1 MSDETRNTGDADQR
15 PVDPPVIDLNADEF
29 NRIEEPSE
37 AAEAAAPDADASRKT
52 FHLPVSHYLISAAI
66 ACVAAGAII
75 GIMLVTGLLQTAD
88 RDEDNIEQRL
98 AAVETSGSKVNLQ
111 TGQLAAAMDELR
123 KSLKAETE
131 RLAGFN
137 DSGEAAR
144 GEAQQ
149 ALAAVEDLRATL
161 TRIAEE
167 NKAQA
172 SEIAQIRDQIT
183 GLKSEAAAP
192 SPQAQAPQASAP
204 QTDAG
209 AEADRLASDLIALQT
224 ASAEGRP
231 FETELA
237 ALAAAMPK
245 SEDIQAAAAFAKQGV
260 PSRTTLLERLKAFVD
275 EGAAAETGGSE
286 EESGLWDTVKKK
298 VGSVVRIRPLEDA
311 AFLDAARGSVGM
323 MENGDLAAAVR
334 NLEQTEGTPPEP
346 LRQWIADASS
356 RLQLDQAVERLSDA
370 VVREISRRT

>member
-37 AAEAAAPDADASRKT
+37 EVAPDADAGRKA
-52 FHLPVSHYLISAAI
+52 FHLPVSHYLISAVI

-88 RDEDNIEQRL
+88 RDGDRIEQRL
-98 AAVETSGSKVNLQ
+98 AAMETSGSKINLQ

-131 RLAGFN
+131 RLSGFN

-149 ALAAVEDLRATL
+149 ALAAIEDLRATL
-161 TRIAEE
+161 ARIEEE

-172 SEIAQIRDQIT
+172 GEIAQIRDQIT
-183 GLKSEAAAP
+183 GLKSAAAAP
-192 SPQAQAPQASAP
+192 QAPAPEAPAPQA
-204 QTDAG
+204 DAG

-231 FETELA
+231 FEGELA

-245 SEDIQAAAAFAKQGV
+245 SDDIPAAAAYAKQGV

-275 EGAAAETGGSE
+275 ESAAAETDGSE

-334 NLEQTEGTPPEP
+334 HLEQTEGTPPEP
-346 LRQWIADASS
+346 IRLWIADASS